1 MRPHIVTSAVF
12 SFTRLSTAS
21 AASIASTT
29 RAATALKTLAAT
41 CPTQRLFT
49 TSSSQCDLV
58 KPQAKTITSSLNTST
73 PSAPYSTK
81 MATPIKS
88 ESVLDLLKVR
98 RTYYVLNKE
107 LAISKDRIQEIVKDS
122 VLHVPSSFNS
132 QSNRVLV
139 VFGAEHDKLWEYASE
154 ILKTIVPADA
164 WQHTADRMNMFK
176 AAAGTVLFFEDQDVV
191 NKMQAQYPLYSDK
204 FPIWALQS
212 DAMLQ
217 YVIWTALTAEGVGAN
232 LQHYN
237 PLIDA
242 KVASEWGIPDSW
254 KLNAQLVFGGRT
266 GDAGPKEFQPIEE
279 RFKVAG
285 A

>member
-12 SFTRLSTAS
+12 SFTRLSTIS
-21 AASIASTT
+21 AASST
-29 RAATALKTLAAT
+29 RAATALKTLAT

-58 KPQAKTITSSLNTST
+58 KPQAKPQSAFASPSS
-73 PSAPYSTK
+73 PYSTSS

-88 ESVLDLLKVR
+88 ESVLDLIKVR
-98 RTYYVLNKE
+98 RTYYALNKD
-107 LAISKDRIQEIVKDS
+107 LAISTDRIQEIVKES
-122 VLHVPSSFNS
+122 IRHVPSSFNS

-139 VFGAEHDKLWEYASE
+139 VFGAEHDKLWGFASD

-191 NKMQAQYPLYSDK
+191 NKMQAAYPLYSDK
-204 FPIWALQS
+204 FPVWATQS

-217 YVIWTALTAEGVGAN
+217 YVIWTALTTEGVGAN

-254 KLNAQLVFGGRT
+254 KLNAQLVFGGKT
-266 GDAGPKEFQPIEE
+266 GDAGAKEFEPIEKLY
-279 RFKVAG
+279 KVAG